1 MLDHDHA
8 RLDLAGFRLR
18 QDQRFESL
26 SGDHESGDAELL
38 EFEAVVETPR

>member
-1 MLDHDHA
+1 MLDHDQA
-8 RLDLAGFRLR
+8 RFDLAGHRLGE
-18 QDQRFESL
+18 DQRLESL